1 MASVITCPAVAPE
14 SGRLQVLLARD
25 PDQDLT
31 YDETTEDMLE
41 RSGYGHQKPP
51 GWRPLV
57 WIVLL
62 LVFAGALY
70 VAMQPGVIL
79 DLFKAFEPK
88 TAEQSP
94 QIASQ
99 APARQGLGTAEP
111 TRDSKAVTTNVPT
124 PRFHEG
130 QQVTIAPQKAS
141 GNGRPSLRGDSAG
154 TRPGPPVQPGEH
166 LTILDGSLVEGTWIY
181 QVRTSRG
188 ATGWVSEDRLQTRS

>member
-1 MASVITCPAVAPE
+1 MASVISNPALAPE
-14 SGRLQVLLARD
+14 SGGLQILLARD

-70 VAMQPGVIL
+70 VAMQPGVVL
-79 DLFKAFEPK
+79 DLFKSFEPE
-88 TAEQSP
+88 TAVQPP

-99 APARQGLGTAEP
+99 ASGRKTPGPAVPA
-111 TRDSKAVTTNVPT
+111 RDSKNVATDVPT

-130 QQVTIAPQKAS
+130 QQVTIAPRKGA
-141 GNGRPSLRGDSAG
+141 GNGQASLRGNSAG
-154 TRPGPPVQPGEH
+154 TRPGPPIQPGEH
-166 LTILDGSLVEGTWIY
+166 LTILDGSLVDGIWIY

-188 ATGWVSEDRLQTRS
+188 ATGWVSETRLQTLS